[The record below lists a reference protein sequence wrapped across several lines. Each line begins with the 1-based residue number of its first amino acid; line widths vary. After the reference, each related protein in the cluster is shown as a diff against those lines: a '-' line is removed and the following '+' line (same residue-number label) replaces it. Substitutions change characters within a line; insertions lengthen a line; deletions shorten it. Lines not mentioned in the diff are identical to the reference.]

1 MASREESSTLDLIRQ
16 HLLNDFT
23 SMESFVSSLNLCSSD
38 NSQNQSTGISDLK
51 NGGIFDYLLPKEEPI
66 ACSSNSSN
74 SSDSA
79 NQTKPRPS
87 NLSHRR
93 PSINVA
99 IPPTRTTFGENSQP
113 GPILAATKSSLNNV
127 SDDSAESKHYR
138 GVRRRPWGK
147 FAAEIRDPN
156 RKGSRVWLGTFDT
169 AIEAA
174 RAYDRAAFKL
184 RGSKAILNFPLEVAG
199 NSLEYDTPALSHLG
213 RKRSREIESEKEE
226 RKIQAV
232 ESKVLKVESAE
243 AVQIQKV
250 KSSEIALP
258 AAGPLTPSS
267 WTGVWDC
274 DVKGIFSVPPLSP
287 LSPYPS
293 MGYSPLMV
301 I

>member
-1 MASREESSTLDLIRQ
+1 MASLEESSTLELIRQ
-16 HLLNDFT
+16 HLLHDFT
-23 SMESFVSSLNLCSSD
+23 SMESFVSNLNLCSS
-38 NSQNQSTGISDLK
+38 QNQSTEISNLK
-51 NGGIFDYLLPKEEPI
+51 NGGIFNYLLPKEEPI
-66 ACSSNSSN
+66 TSSSNSSN
-74 SSDSA
+74 SSDST

-99 IPPTRTTFGENSQP
+99 IPPTRTTFGVNSVP
-113 GPILAATKSSLNNV
+113 APMLAATTSGLNNV

-174 RAYDRAAFKL
+174 KAYDRAAFRL

-199 NSLEYDTPALSHLG
+199 NSLEYDTPAPSHHLG
-213 RKRSREIESEKEE
+213 RKRSREIESESEE
-226 RKIQAV
+226 RKIHAV
-232 ESKVLKVESAE
+232 ESKVLKAESVE

-250 KSSEIALP
+250 TSSESALP

-267 WTGVWDC
+267 WTGIWDG

-287 LSPYPS
+287 LSPHPS
-293 MGYSPLMV
+293 MGYSQLMV